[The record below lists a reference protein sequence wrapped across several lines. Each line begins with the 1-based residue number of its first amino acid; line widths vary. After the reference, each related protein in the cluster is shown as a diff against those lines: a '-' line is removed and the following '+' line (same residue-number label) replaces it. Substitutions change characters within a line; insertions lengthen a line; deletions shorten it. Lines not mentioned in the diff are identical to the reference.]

1 MLRSYDRLNNDISV
15 IKGHSLKSG
24 GVSAIE
30 VSSKYK
36 MIYTGGFD
44 GSIFWWNSEKITK
57 TESDADKV
65 MRT

>member
-1 MLRSYDRLNNDISV
+1 M
-15 IKGHSLKSG
+15 KGHSLKSG
-24 GVSAIE
+24 GVSALE

-44 GSIFWWNSEKITK
+44 GSIFWWTSEKITK